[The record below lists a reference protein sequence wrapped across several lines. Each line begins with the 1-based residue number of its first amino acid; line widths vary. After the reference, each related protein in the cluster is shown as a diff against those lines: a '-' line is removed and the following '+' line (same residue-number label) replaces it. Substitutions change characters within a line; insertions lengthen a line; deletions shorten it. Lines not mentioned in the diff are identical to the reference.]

1 MTLLPEGKYS
11 IGNKVP
17 DNFLW
22 TLKYRAYISNEKEI
36 DELIAIIKE
45 SYNKR

>member
-11 IGNKVP
+11 LGNKVP

-22 TLKYRAYISNEKEI
+22 TLKYRIYMSNEKEI
-36 DELIAIIKE
+36 DELISIIKE